1 MSIVVTYVAYLL
13 ISIGL
18 TALVGQVLS
27 RSGRLFLLDAVG
39 GSDSAAKGISTL
51 IVVCFYLISGGFIV
65 LTMRISADSVTARQA
80 IQLLA
85 TKIGEVLLLLGAE
98 YLAGIITLTRM
109 RCRLRTL
116 SAADAAA
123 RPEPARIPGSA
134 PPAGLTPAGL
144 TPAGLTPAGL
154 TPAGLWRPA
163 KKQAVQ

>member
-85 TKIGEVLLLLGAE
+85 TKIGEVLLLMGAE

-109 RCRLRTL
+109 RRRLRTL

-123 RPEPARIPGSA
+123 RPESARIPGSA
-134 PPAGLTPAGL
+134 PPAGL

>member
-123 RPEPARIPGSA
+123 RPESARIPGSA
-134 PPAGLTPAGL
+134 PPAGL

>member
-27 RSGRLFLLDAVG
+27 RSGRLFLLDALG
-39 GSDSAAKGISTL
+39 GSSGAAKGISTL

-109 RCRLRTL
+109 RRRLRTL

-134 PPAGLTPAGL
+134 PPAGLMP
-144 TPAGLTPAGL
+144 P
-154 TPAGLWRPA
+154 GLWRPV
-163 KKQAVQ
+163 KKQTAQ